1 MRIQLT
7 DKAEIGGVRRTADG
21 YLVAEARVARTG
33 IQEYLASE
41 LGLADRDP
49 DTIIRV
55 YRPPEEVFS
64 KDTMHSFAYRPMT
77 NGHPVEPVSAD
88 NWRDVAVGQTGG
100 EVVRDGEFVRV
111 PLVLMDAQAIR
122 DYEAGKRELS
132 MGYTAEIVMRDGETP
147 QGEKFDAIQRA
158 IKNNHLSLEWRAR
171 GGSKL
176 KIGDGNSAVD
186 PLNPGGKPKHPS
198 KQEDI
203 MSDAL
208 KTVVLGDAAVQ
219 VAIADVAAIEAFKA
233 AMTQKLA
240 DAETDKA
247 KVVAAKDA
255 EIARKDAEIDALK
268 AKVLDDAAIDKLV
281 QERADLIATAKAIAD
296 QDYTGKSA
304 AEIRKAAVVAKLGDA
319 AIKDKSPE
327 YIAARFDILAEDAA
341 KDPHRQVVAPSVA
354 QAGTAKAMAD
364 SYNNYV
370 ADLNAWRAKEAK

>member
-1 MRIQLT
+1 MNLT
-7 DKAEIGGVRRTADG
+7 FTDRVSVSNARRTADG

-41 LGLADRDP
+41 LGLTDRDP
-49 DTIIRV
+49 GTIIRV

-64 KDTMHSFAYRPMT
+64 TDTMHSFAYRPMT
-77 NGHPVEPVSAD
+77 NDHPAEPVSAD

-100 EVVRDGEFVRV
+100 EVVRDGEYVRV
-111 PLVLMDAQAIR
+111 PLVLMDAQAIQ

-132 MGYTAEIVMRDGETP
+132 MGYRAEIVLQDGTTPDGE
-147 QGEKFDAIQRA
+147 QFDAIQRA
-158 IKNNHLSLEWRAR
+158 IKNNHLALVSRAR

-186 PLNPGGKPKHPS
+186 PLNPGGTPKHPS

-233 AMTQKLA
+233 TMTQKLA
-240 DAETDKA
+240 DAESDKD

-255 EIARKDAEIDALK
+255 EIAKKDAEIDTLK
-268 AKVLDDAAIDKLV
+268 SKVLDDAAIDKLV
-281 QERADLIATAKAIAD
+281 QERADLIGVAKLIAD
-296 QDYTGKSA
+296 ADYTGKSA

-319 AIKDKSPE
+319 AVAGKTDA
-327 YIAARFDILAEDAA
+327 YIDARFDILADE
-341 KDPHRQVVAPSVA
+341 
-354 QAGTAKAMAD
+354 AKADPVRAAISGATVTAHQVAD
-364 SYNNYV
+364 NDYSKYV
-370 ADLNAWRAKEAK
+370 AGMNKKPHAGGTH